1 MLVCLQHLTGAGEAR
16 IGESEAGAE
25 ATDRQRALYSHVVAR
40 SPQKYKILRINESSA
55 ESEIPNSDMD
65 VGFPGDSRNRR
76 RIER

>member
-16 IGESEAGAE
+16 IGESEAG
-25 ATDRQRALYSHVVAR
+25 R